1 MTQILLILH
10 LLFAVTLIGL
20 VLLQKGKGASMGVAF
35 GSGASQTVFGSK
47 GSIGFLLKL
56 TILIAACFFGTS
68 IALTYIAAHQARQS
82 HKGGILTEAEQ
93 ISKITK
99 QQKTQPKPLISTHKK
114 QKTTVKKHK

>member
-47 GSIGFLLKL
+47 GSIGFLLKRL
-56 TILIAACFFGTS
+56 PFGLS
-68 IALTYIAAHQARQS
+68 A
-82 HKGGILTEAEQ
+82 
-93 ISKITK
+93 
-99 QQKTQPKPLISTHKK
+99 
-114 QKTTVKKHK
+114 